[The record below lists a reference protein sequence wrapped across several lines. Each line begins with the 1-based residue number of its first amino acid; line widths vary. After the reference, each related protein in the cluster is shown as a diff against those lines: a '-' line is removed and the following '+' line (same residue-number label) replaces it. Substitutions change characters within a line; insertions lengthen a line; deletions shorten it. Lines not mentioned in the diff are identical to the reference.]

1 MRARSYTDEQSSSP
15 SVSSKE
21 YLIFQPLTLYMPQY
35 LCEQPAVVAN
45 DWEIGMNK
53 TSKVV
58 GVFHTSW

>member
-1 MRARSYTDEQSSSP
+1 
-15 SVSSKE
+15 
-21 YLIFQPLTLYMPQY
+21 MPQY